1 MIELKAGIIRH
12 LLNIRPETLIARIDH
27 TVLGLEHLIGTHLTY
42 RTYIVRIFLII
53 ITSLNIFLNMKYNN
67 LN

>member
-1 MIELKAGIIRH
+1 MIELKAGIISH
-12 LLNIRPETLIARIDH
+12 VLNIRPETLIARIDH
-27 TVLGLEHLIGTHLTY
+27 TVLSLEHLIGTDLTY